1 MVSPLVPQ
9 AVYPKSNPFLIL
21 LMTRL
26 SRALYVTRCGVGYVD
41 SFRQGNT

>member
-9 AVYPKSNPFLIL
+9 AGYAKSNLFLIL
-21 LMTRL
+21 LMTRFSL
-26 SRALYVTRCGVGYVD
+26 ALYMTRCGVGYVD